1 MTYRYILLISILLLA
16 LTACS
21 GSGAQAPAEDKGLE
35 ASETS
40 TPARATQTPPAPVE
54 QPSVEGPAYS
64 PLEPLPDEDKMIR
77 GGVSVGTSDIIM
89 LESFPVQVTLNAS
102 GMLPT
107 PCNMPRA
114 EVTGPDADNNIY
126 VEMWTLVEPDAVCI
140 QVLQPFEVSIPLGS
154 YESGSY
160 TVILNDKEVGEFSL

>member
-1 MTYRYILLISILLLA
+1 MTTRFVLLITLSLLV

-21 GSGAQAPAEDKGLE
+21 GAGTEPPAEDKGVESPETALP
-35 ASETS
+35 TS
-40 TPARATQTPPAPVE
+40 TPAAPVE
-54 QPSVEGPAYS
+54 LPPVEGPAYS
-64 PLEPLPDEDKMIR
+64 PLEPLPDEEKMIR
-77 GGVSVGTSDIIM
+77 GDISAGSAEIIM
-89 LESFPVQVTLNAS
+89 LESYPVQVVLQVS

-126 VEMWTLVEPDAVCI
+126 VEMWTLLEPDAVCI
-140 QVLQPFEVSIPLGS
+140 QVLQPFEVNIPLGS

-160 TVILNDKEVGEFSL
+160 TVYLNDKEVGEFSL

>member
-1 MTYRYILLISILLLA
+1 MTYRFILLISIFFLV

-21 GSGAQAPAEDKGLE
+21 GSGVQATAEDKGLE
-35 ASETS
+35 ASGTS
-40 TPARATQTPPAPVE
+40 TPAQATQTPPAPVE
-54 QPSVEGPAYS
+54 QPPVEGPAYS
-64 PLEPLPDEDKMIR
+64 PLDPLPDEEKMIR
-77 GGVSVGTSDIIM
+77 GSISVGTSEIIM
-89 LESFPVQVTLNAS
+89 MESFPVQVTLNVS

-114 EVTGPDADNNIY
+114 EVTEPEENNTIY

-154 YESGSY
+154 YESGTY
-160 TVILNDKEVGEFSL
+160 TVILNDQEVGEFSL